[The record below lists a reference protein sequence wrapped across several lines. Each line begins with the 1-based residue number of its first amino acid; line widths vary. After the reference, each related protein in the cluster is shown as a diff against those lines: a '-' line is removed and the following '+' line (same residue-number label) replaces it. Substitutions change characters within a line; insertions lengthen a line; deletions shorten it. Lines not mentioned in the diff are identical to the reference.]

1 MKVKFK
7 NLGPIKN
14 GEFDIR
20 DLKNINL
27 IVGPNNSGKTYLTYL
42 IYTIYK
48 VMSGITLRKCSMIE
62 RISKEENITITEE
75 DYQEII
81 SNYCNSF
88 EKSIKRNLPFVF
100 HTQGDFF
107 KEFEVKISLE
117 EEKSFLKE
125 LEGSLT
131 AYSMARNMFI
141 HVIKKQDR
149 LEFSMLP
156 SEEKIG
162 IEDIETGNLLKFRSK
177 YGISLITD
185 FLKETEITELI
196 VTVLDSFLGN
206 YLFKNANIVSFP
218 AERSGGAL
226 FYKQLLQERSDV
238 LRTLE
243 IKKIR
248 GSFDKISRYS
258 EPINDY
264 IKFLNFSRDFQENKK
279 RDIFLKASK
288 NIQDILGGNIEIKEN
303 DIIYKCQNQKELN
316 MELVS
321 STVKSLAGFSLYL
334 KYRAKKGDIVIIDEP
349 ELNLHPENQRK
360 LFRLF
365 ALLSNLGIHFILST
379 HSPIIISELNNE
391 LLFQNIKKEKENLEE
406 LEQEYRIH
414 KEDYGLEAEKVNI
427 WFLHDGSM
435 ELLDKKEGRIDV
447 DTFDNITGEMYNL
460 YNDLLFQGE

>member
-1 MKVKFK
+1 M
-7 NLGPIKN
+7 
-14 GEFDIR
+14 
-20 DLKNINL
+20 
-27 IVGPNNSGKTYLTYL
+27 
-42 IYTIYK
+42 
-48 VMSGITLRKCSMIE
+48 
-62 RISKEENITITEE
+62 
-75 DYQEII
+75 
-81 SNYCNSF
+81 
-88 EKSIKRNLPFVF
+88 
-100 HTQGDFF
+100 
-107 KEFEVKISLE
+107 
-117 EEKSFLKE
+117 
-125 LEGSLT
+125 
-131 AYSMARNMFI
+131 
-141 HVIKKQDR
+141 
-149 LEFSMLP
+149 
-156 SEEKIG
+156 
-162 IEDIETGNLLKFRSK
+162 
-177 YGISLITD
+177 
-185 FLKETEITELI
+185 
-196 VTVLDSFLGN
+196 
-206 YLFKNANIVSFP
+206 
-218 AERSGGAL
+218 
-226 FYKQLLQERSDV
+226 
-238 LRTLE
+238 
-243 IKKIR
+243 
-248 GSFDKISRYS
+248 
-258 EPINDY
+258 
-264 IKFLNFSRDFQENKK
+264 
-279 RDIFLKASK
+279 KASK

-321 STVKSLAGFSLYL
+321 STVKSLAGFFLYL